1 MKASSQEAS
10 VVGSP
15 PPTKVARTQAE
26 EAVEAVEVA
35 PIAKEGNRNNEGRQ
49 VSPSLEPTVSQP
61 PKHRVYTN
69 HLPFHFKPHM
79 KLNRS

>member
-1 MKASSQEAS
+1 MFWRLAHGWLKTWANLPSFIISS

-35 PIAKEGNRNNEGRQ
+35 PIAKVFGTQ
-49 VSPSLEPTVSQP
+49 ADS
-61 PKHRVYTN
+61 
-69 HLPFHFKPHM
+69 
-79 KLNRS
+79 

>member
-35 PIAKEGNRNNEGRQ
+35 PIAKVFGTQ
-49 VSPSLEPTVSQP
+49 ADS
-61 PKHRVYTN
+61 
-69 HLPFHFKPHM
+69 
-79 KLNRS
+79 